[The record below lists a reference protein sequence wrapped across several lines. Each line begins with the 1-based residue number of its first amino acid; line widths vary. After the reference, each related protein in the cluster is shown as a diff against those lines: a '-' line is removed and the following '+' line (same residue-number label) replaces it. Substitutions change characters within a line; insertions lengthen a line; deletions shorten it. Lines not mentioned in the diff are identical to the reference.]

1 MRMVVAGPANVLPMV
16 WSRRSA
22 EREPQI
28 MGPVFSDGAGVVEGR
43 RERYG
48 ARRYTSG
55 KQ

>member
-1 MRMVVAGPANVLPMV
+1 MV
-16 WSRRSA
+16 WSKSSA
-22 EREPQI
+22 ESELQI
-28 MGPVFSDGAGVVEGR
+28 MGPVFSDGGGVVEGR